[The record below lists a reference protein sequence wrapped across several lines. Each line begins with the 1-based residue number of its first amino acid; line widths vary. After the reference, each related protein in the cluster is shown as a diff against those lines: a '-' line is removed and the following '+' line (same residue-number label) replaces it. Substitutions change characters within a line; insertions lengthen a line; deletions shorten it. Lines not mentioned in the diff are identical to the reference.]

1 MADVEG
7 SFELAKLQWRFS
19 RQPAG
24 GVTEDVAVMTFH
36 FLKTSAPTLPWSDTD
51 PATIEDDLT
60 TFWGYYSTHC
70 DTTMVS
76 DQYRWYR
83 DGPAYY
89 ELIPEE
95 DPYHYQPKGD
105 NPAFRVT
112 EVDVPGTQ
120 TVSMLPPQVAVAVTE
135 KTSRRASWGRFYLPN
150 PTVSDST
157 TDGRIDPTF
166 LSSLV
171 AALGTMYGTLKAAGT
186 PVVVFSI
193 QKPERPKKGGGMLGP
208 QPARALEITEL
219 VIDNTFDI
227 IRRRRWDNPTQ
238 RVNAV
243 L

>member
-1 MADVEG
+1 MADVVG

-19 RQPAG
+19 RAPSG

-36 FLKTSAPTLPWSDTD
+36 FLKTASPTLPWSETD
-51 PATIEDDLT
+51 PASIEDDLT
-60 TFWGYYSTHC
+60 TLWAGLAPSYTNII
-70 DTTMVS
+70 TS

-95 DPYHYQPKGD
+95 DPYRYQPIGD

-112 EVDVPGTQ
+112 EVSTPGTA
-120 TVSMLPPQVAVAVTE
+120 SASALPPQLAVSVTE
-135 KTSRRASWGRFYLPN
+135 KTGVRGSWGRFYLPN
-150 PTVSDST
+150 PQLSVCDVQ
-157 TDGRIDPTF
+157 GRVDVTW
-166 LSSLV
+166 LSSVIAL
-171 AALGTMYGTLKAAGT
+171 LGTFYGTLKAAGT

-193 QKPERPKKGGGMLGP
+193 QKPERPKKNGSMMGP
-208 QPARALEITEL
+208 EQAKALEIKEIVL
-219 VIDNTFDI
+219 DNVFDV
-227 IRRRRWDNPTQ
+227 IRRRRWENPTQ

>member
-7 SFELAKLQWRFS
+7 AFELAKLQWRFS
-19 RQPAG
+19 RTPSG
-24 GVTEDVAVMTFH
+24 GIAEDVAVMTFH

-51 PATIEDDLT
+51 PAPIEPHLT
-60 TFWGYYSTHC
+60 AFWDAIRIGFPISLQ
-70 DTTMVS
+70 S

-112 EVDVPGTQ
+112 DTGIGANGTGAG
-120 TVSMLPPQVAVAVTE
+120 LPPQVGVTVTE
-135 KTSRRASWGRFYLPN
+135 KTSRRGSWGRYYLPN
-150 PTVSDST
+150 PTSAAATD
-157 TDGRIDPTF
+157 DGRVQTTW
-166 LSSLV
+166 LSSTI
-171 AALGTMYGTLKAAGT
+171 AAAGTMYGTLKAAGT
-186 PVVVFSI
+186 PIVVFSI
-193 QKPERPKKGGGMLGP
+193 QKPERPKKDGKMMGP
-208 QPARALEITEL
+208 EPARALEVLEL
-219 VIDNTFDI
+219 VMDNTFDV